1 MAIQYRSQKEITM
14 SKNILLISVD
24 ILKERTDIHDN
35 VDPKLIYPHIKYVQD
50 AFVKPI
56 LGSALFDK
64 LQTLIDNGTITDAGN
79 ADYKYL
85 IDEYLIDTLIWFVK
99 SELQVDISF
108 QTWNKGVVRKVGENT
123 DMPTMSELIDL
134 AGRYKNKGEYYANR
148 MKLFLVDQSSRLQKY
163 REYVN
168 PGSTVDTITPEQRN
182 FTMPIHLG
190 DDCKDNPWCNPGG
203 FNGQPYHD

>member
-1 MAIQYRSQKEITM
+1 M

-50 AFVKPI
+50 AFIKPI
-56 LGSALFDK
+56 LGSALFNK
-64 LQTLIDNGTITDAGN
+64 LLTLINNNTISDGGN
-79 ADYKYL
+79 ADYKL
-85 IDEYLIDTLIWFVK
+85 LLDEYLIDTIIWYVK
-99 SELQVDISF
+99 SELQVDISY
-108 QTWNKGVVRKVGENT
+108 QTWNKGVVRKQGEST
-123 DMPTMSELIDL
+123 DMPSMSELIDL
-134 AGRYKNKGEYYANR
+134 ANRFKNKGEHYGTG
-148 MKLFLVDQSSRLQKY
+148 MKLFLIDQSSRLQKY
-163 REYVN
+163 PEYTN

>member
-1 MAIQYRSQKEITM
+1 M

-24 ILKERTDIHDN
+24 ILKERTDIHGN
-35 VDPKLIYPHIKYVQD
+35 VDPKLVYPHIKYVQD
-50 AFVKPI
+50 AFIKPI
-56 LGSALFDK
+56 LGTALFNK
-64 LQTLIDNGTITDAGN
+64 LLTLINNGTITDAGN
-79 ADYKYL
+79 EDYKLL
-85 IDEYLIDTLIWFVK
+85 IDEYLIDTIIWYVK
-99 SELQVDISF
+99 SELQVDGSY
-108 QTWNKGVVRKVGENT
+108 QTWNKGVVRKQGEST
-123 DMPTMSELIDL
+123 ELPSMSELVDL
-134 AGRYKNKGEYYANR
+134 ANRYKNRAEHYGTG
-148 MKLFLVDQSSRLQKY
+148 MKLFLIDQSSRLQKY